1 MSLKIFLTSD
11 LHLGMKFAGYPEV
24 QVELSEARFNT
35 LERLVDSANKN
46 QCNLFV
52 IAGDLFDRVTVAKR
66 DVIRAAHLLK
76 EFQGPLVAVLPGN
89 HDFISRGQ
97 TDLWTPF
104 KENAGDRV
112 LVLEERKTYPLTHYD
127 LEATLYAA
135 PCGSKHSNENA
146 IGWIKEAPKER
157 TAKCH
162 LGIAHGSLE
171 GFSPDFDERY
181 YPMTA
186 RELLGCGMDLWLMGH
201 THIQYPFQP
210 GQTDRIFYP
219 GTPEPDGFDCQHEG
233 KAWVLELAEDRRVT
247 PLTLSTGMYRFLHD
261 EVEIRNPADLE
272 ALKKKYAAPE
282 HRKTLLKMRLKGR
295 IPREEYQLLSRVR
308 KILEEEL
315 FYLVWNDTGVSE
327 EITLEGIHQEFTEGS
342 FPHQLLTRLVQ
353 SGDSEA
359 LQIAYE
365 VMQELRVKT

>member
-1 MSLKIFLTSD
+1 MSLKIFLASD

-219 GTPEPDGFDCQHEG
+219 GAPEPDGFDCQHEG